1 MLKKCVN
8 RLKTLNKEIKGQLFV
23 ISAPSGAGKS
33 SLISD
38 LITKGDALELSISAT
53 TRSARTGEENAKH
66 YFFIEDSEFDA
77 LKSKG
82 AFIENACVHGH
93 QYGTLKSYI
102 EERLNNGINIILD
115 IDVQGFMQIK
125 EAGVSNIS
133 IFIIP
138 PSLSELEERLI
149 KRNLDSKEV
158 IETRLINAKD
168 ELSYAKE
175 FDFIILNDDYD
186 LALKNLSN
194 IVLERKLDTRD
205 NKKNSK
211 ILIDLLS

>member
-1 MLKKCVN
+1 MN

-38 LITKGDALELSISAT
+38 LISKGNTLELSISAT

-158 IETRLINAKD
+158 IKTRLINAKD

-175 FDFIILNDDYD
+175 FDFIILNDEYD
-186 LALKNLSN
+186 MALKNLSN
-194 IVLERKLDTRD
+194 IVLERKLDTID

>member
-1 MLKKCVN
+1 
-8 RLKTLNKEIKGQLFV
+8 LNKETKGQLFV

-38 LITKGDALELSISAT
+38 LISKGHALELSISAT
-53 TRSARTGEENAKH
+53 TRSARAGEENAKH

-102 EERLNNGINIILD
+102 EERLNNGISIILD

-175 FDFIILNDDYD
+175 FDFIILNDEYD
-186 LALKNLSN
+186 TALKNLSN
-194 IVLERKLDTRD
+194 IVLEKKLDTKD

>member
-1 MLKKCVN
+1 M
-8 RLKTLNKEIKGQLFV
+8 NKEIKGQLFV

-38 LITKGDALELSISAT
+38 LISKGDALELSISAT
-53 TRSARTGEENAKH
+53 TRSARAGEENAKH

-175 FDFIILNDDYD
+175 FDFIILNDEYD
-186 LALKNLSN
+186 MALKNLSN
-194 IVLERKLDTRD
+194 IVLERKLDTID

>member
-1 MLKKCVN
+1 
-8 RLKTLNKEIKGQLFV
+8 LNKETKGQLFV

-38 LITKGDALELSISAT
+38 LISKEHALELSISAT
-53 TRSARTGEENAKH
+53 TRSARAGEENAKH

-158 IETRLINAKD
+158 IETRLINAKY

-175 FDFIILNDDYD
+175 FDFIILNDEYD
-186 LALKNLSN
+186 TALKNLSN
-194 IVLERKLDTRD
+194 IVLEKKLDTKD

>member
-1 MLKKCVN
+1 M
-8 RLKTLNKEIKGQLFV
+8 NKEIKGQLFV

-38 LITKGDALELSISAT
+38 LISKGDTLELSISAT
-53 TRSARTGEENAKH
+53 TRSARKGEENAKH

-175 FDFIILNDDYD
+175 FDFIILNDKYD
-186 LALKNLSN
+186 MALKNLSN
-194 IVLERKLDTRD
+194 IVLERKLDTID

>member
-1 MLKKCVN
+1 
-8 RLKTLNKEIKGQLFV
+8 
-23 ISAPSGAGKS
+23 
-33 SLISD
+33 
-38 LITKGDALELSISAT
+38 
-53 TRSARTGEENAKH
+53 
-66 YFFIEDSEFDA
+66 
-77 LKSKG
+77 
-82 AFIENACVHGH
+82 
-93 QYGTLKSYI
+93 
-102 EERLNNGINIILD
+102 
-115 IDVQGFMQIK
+115 MQIK

-175 FDFIILNDDYD
+175 FDFIILNDEYD
-186 LALKNLSN
+186 MALKNLSN
-194 IVLERKLDTRD
+194 IVLERKLDTID

>member
-1 MLKKCVN
+1 MN
-8 RLKTLNKEIKGQLFV
+8 RLRTLNKETKGQLFV

-38 LITKGDALELSISAT
+38 LISKGHALELSISAT

-102 EERLNNGINIILD
+102 EERLNNGISIILD

-175 FDFIILNDDYD
+175 FDFIILNDEYD
-186 LALKNLSN
+186 TALKNLSN
-194 IVLERKLDTRD
+194 IVLEKKLDTKD

>member
-1 MLKKCVN
+1 MN
-8 RLKTLNKEIKGQLFV
+8 RLRTLNKETKGQLFV

-38 LITKGDALELSISAT
+38 LISKGHALELSISAT
-53 TRSARTGEENAKH
+53 TRSARAGEENAKH

-102 EERLNNGINIILD
+102 EERLNNGISIILD

-175 FDFIILNDDYD
+175 FDFIILNDEYD
-186 LALKNLSN
+186 MALKNLSN
-194 IVLERKLDTRD
+194 IVLERKLDTID

>member
-1 MLKKCVN
+1 M
-8 RLKTLNKEIKGQLFV
+8 NKEIKGQLFV

-38 LITKGDALELSISAT
+38 IISKGNTIELSISAT

-149 KRNLDSKEV
+149 KRNLDSKKV

-175 FDFIILNDDYD
+175 FDFIILNDEYD
-186 LALKNLSN
+186 MALKNLSN
-194 IVLERKLDTRD
+194 IVLERKLDTID

>member
-1 MLKKCVN
+1 MN
-8 RLKTLNKEIKGQLFV
+8 RLRTLNKETKGQLFV

-38 LITKGDALELSISAT
+38 LISKGHALELSISAT
-53 TRSARTGEENAKH
+53 TRSARAGEENAKH

-175 FDFIILNDDYD
+175 FDFIILNDEYD
-186 LALKNLSN
+186 TALKNLSN
-194 IVLERKLDTRD
+194 IVLEKKLDTKD

>member
-1 MLKKCVN
+1 M
-8 RLKTLNKEIKGQLFV
+8 NKEIKGQLFV

-38 LITKGDALELSISAT
+38 LISKGDTLELSISAT
-53 TRSARTGEENAKH
+53 TRSARAGEENAKH

-175 FDFIILNDDYD
+175 FDFIILNDEYD
-186 LALKNLSN
+186 MAFKNLSN
-194 IVLERKLDTRD
+194 IVLDKKLDAKD

>member
-1 MLKKCVN
+1 
-8 RLKTLNKEIKGQLFV
+8 LNKEIKGQLFV

-38 LITKGDALELSISAT
+38 LISKGNALELSISAT

-158 IETRLINAKD
+158 IETRLINAKY

-175 FDFIILNDDYD
+175 FDFIILNDEYD
-186 LALKNLSN
+186 MALKNLSN
-194 IVLERKLDTRD
+194 IVLERKLDTID

>member
-1 MLKKCVN
+1 M
-8 RLKTLNKEIKGQLFV
+8 NKEIKGQLFV

-38 LITKGDALELSISAT
+38 LISKGNTLELSISAT

-125 EAGVSNIS
+125 EAVVSNIS
-133 IFIIP
+133 VFIIP

-175 FDFIILNDDYD
+175 FDFIILNDEYD
-186 LALKNLSN
+186 MALKNLSN
-194 IVLERKLDTRD
+194 IVLERKLDTID